1 LGLIKSLQQK
11 HQMGCLFISH
21 DLELVREVADH
32 IAVMQNGV
40 IVECKPANE
49 LFAKPTHPYTKA
61 LLACRPAMHKNL
73 KTLATVS
80 DVLENPSFNIK
91 DFYTQ
96 NELSIKQV
104 DDKHQ
109 ELYIKTPILEL
120 DALSKVYQGS
130 GFFRKSNDIVALNK
144 VTMSLYKGE
153 SLGIVGES
161 GSGKSTLGKCII
173 QLENQSSGS
182 IKFYGDSVKKLLEL
196 DDDCK
201 NFLENSKPHVAEFT
215 RKLSALPR
223 CSDQLAEVSFSLIK
237 LSLVALSGI
246 RIKDSAKH
254 IKAMPS
260 AFDSPYSFIK
270 TSSFVRCFVLFLHS

>member
-1 LGLIKSLQQK
+1 MSCAQTNSLLK
-11 HQMGCLFISH
+11 ICIAIFTASLMDASPIFLLREIS
-21 DLELVREVADH
+21 
-32 IAVMQNGV
+32 Q
-40 IVECKPANE
+40 
-49 LFAKPTHPYTKA
+49 
-61 LLACRPAMHKNL
+61 
-73 KTLATVS
+73 
-80 DVLENPSFNIK
+80 
-91 DFYTQ
+91 
-96 NELSIKQV
+96 
-104 DDKHQ
+104 
-109 ELYIKTPILEL
+109 
-120 DALSKVYQGS
+120 
-130 GFFRKSNDIVALNK
+130 
-144 VTMSLYKGE
+144 
-153 SLGIVGES
+153 
-161 GSGKSTLGKCII
+161 
-173 QLENQSSGS
+173 
-182 IKFYGDSVKKLLEL
+182 KLLEL